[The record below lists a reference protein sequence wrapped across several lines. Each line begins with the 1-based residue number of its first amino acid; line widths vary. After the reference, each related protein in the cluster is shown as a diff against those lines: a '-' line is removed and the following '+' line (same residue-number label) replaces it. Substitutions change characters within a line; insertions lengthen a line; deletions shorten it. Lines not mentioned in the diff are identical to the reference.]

1 MKAFWWVLAVGLM
14 GCSPCGRSPAVAV
27 EPTEKTSI
35 PAIVSIS
42 IEDEKSLA
50 LGKTARVT
58 LRIIPDA
65 DATRMTVRFTQ
76 TGGVAF
82 DSKPELTL
90 GAVKAGQA
98 GAADVAARL
107 AQPGKAEIRGWFE
120 AYDSAGA
127 QLFAGSRALY
137 LIVTANRVLV
147 GDSSFMALELA
158 ELDRRL
164 KTGEITAQEHA
175 RQVQRLH
182 TAGAAETI
190 YLSVPG
196 DTSRK

>member
-1 MKAFWWVLAVGLM
+1 MKAFWWLLAVGLM
-14 GCSPCGRSPAVAV
+14 GCSPCGRAPAVAA

-50 LGKTARVT
+50 LGKTARVA
-58 LRIIPDA
+58 LRITPDA
-65 DATRMTVRFTQ
+65 DAARMTVRFTQ
-76 TGGVAF
+76 TGGVTF

-137 LIVTANRVLV
+137 LIITADKVLV

-158 ELDRRL
+158 DLERRL
-164 KTGEITAQEHA
+164 KAGEITSEEYT
-175 RQVQRLH
+175 REVRRVR
-182 TAGAAETI
+182 TGGVTETI
-190 YLSVPG
+190 HLTVPG
-196 DTSRK
+196 KAK